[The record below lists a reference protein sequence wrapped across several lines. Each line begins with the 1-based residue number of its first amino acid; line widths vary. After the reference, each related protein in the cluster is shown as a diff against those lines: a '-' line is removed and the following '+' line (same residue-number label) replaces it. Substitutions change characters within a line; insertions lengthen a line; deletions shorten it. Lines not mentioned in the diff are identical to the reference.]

1 MPAASERP
9 RVVICVASD
18 EVARAI
24 AAAIGHAAVFDVV
37 DRAVTHDELVTAV
50 ELEDPDLIVLDEALA
65 QGDVAGTI
73 ASVCAGRPLPALV
86 LVDTETPLHR
96 SSQGRDRLSY
106 LGKDVLIGGG
116 LAASSQVFAR
126 LVAAAAMVRTRR
138 RTQTANSLMEAIR
151 RERVKHRHA
160 DQRPEVT
167 TLASWPLDLV
177 VLAGG
182 KGSGAV
188 LEVLVER
195 LPVLPVPVLVAVPG
209 AELPPARV
217 WAKSKAPMLVLD
229 SRIQLRRANG
239 FVVVPSGGEGRIG
252 NDEIVVTPGQGGVD
266 AVLDTITTAGRLR
279 SGGFTLLLAGEDTE
293 LAMALA
299 SPVNEGGIAAV
310 VNPDQTR
317 APQAGQAAV
326 EWGLVALQLTLDEVV
341 WILSR
346 TIPRRA

>member
-1 MPAASERP
+1 M
-9 RVVICVASD
+9 ICVASD
-18 EVARAI
+18 DVARAI
-24 AAAIGHAAVFDVV
+24 VAAIKHASLFDVL
-37 DRAVTHDELVTAV
+37 DRATSFV
-50 ELEDPDLIVLDEALA
+50 ELITSVELNDPDLIVVDEDIATD
-65 QGDVAGTI
+65 GNIAGAI
-73 ASVCAGRPLPALV
+73 GSVCAGRPLPALV
-86 LVDTETPLHR
+86 LVATETPLHR
-96 SSQGRDRLSY
+96 TSQGQDRLSY
-106 LGKDVLIGGG
+106 LGKDVLVHGG
-116 LAASSQVFAR
+116 LAGSSQVFAR
-126 LVAAAAMVRTRR
+126 LVATAGMVRTRR

-182 KGSGAV
+182 EGSGEV

-209 AELPPARV
+209 KELPTARV
-217 WAKSKAPMLVLD
+217 WAKSKVPMLVLD
-229 SRIQLRRANG
+229 TRISLRRANG
-239 FVVVPSGGEGRIG
+239 FIVVPAGGEGRIG
-252 NDEIVVTPGQGGVD
+252 DDEIVVTPGEGGVD
-266 AVLDTITTAGRLR
+266 AILDTIGSAGRLR
-279 SGGFTLLLAGEDTE
+279 SGGFTLLLSGEDTE

-310 VNPDQTR
+310 VDPDQTN
-317 APQAGQAAV
+317 APAAGQAAI
-326 EWGLVALQLTLDEVV
+326 EWGLVALQLTIDEVC